1 MYSVDQPGASA
12 NFVAAWKAALGHL
25 DALGG
30 GRLRW
35 LRAHLDQPFAEHLSF
50 LFGNQLFF
58 IYVPAAEYANTPTE
72 EVFLKL
78 SGKANAIPC
87 LLSMECS
94 ADNWSPAN
102 GGWGLVHAVSGETVD
117 PPGLVSEE
125 LVAMTDWEVHNVGI
139 QVVAQHLVNENCSLI
154 SRQPDPDI
162 HPQLWFDDNGH
173 SFWALVSTT
182 RDPAAISRI
191 EDDLRARAQT
201 FTQQLGSRGFFG
213 AVLVVASDAMSD
225 ETGEWSNIT
234 PLFRGHP
241 LQVSF
246 DGLKPVF
253 PLN

>member
-1 MYSVDQPGASA
+1 
-12 NFVAAWKAALGHL
+12 
-25 DALGG
+25 
-30 GRLRW
+30 
-35 LRAHLDQPFAEHLSF
+35 
-50 LFGNQLFF
+50 
-58 IYVPAAEYANTPTE
+58 
-72 EVFLKL
+72 
-78 SGKANAIPC
+78 
-87 LLSMECS
+87 
-94 ADNWSPAN
+94 
-102 GGWGLVHAVSGETVD
+102 
-117 PPGLVSEE
+117 
-125 LVAMTDWEVHNVGI
+125 MTDWEVHNVGI
-139 QVVAQHLVNENCSLI
+139 QVVAQHVVNEKCSLI

-173 SFWALVSTT
+173 PFWALVSAA

-213 AVLVVASDAMSD
+213 AVLVVASDAMAD
-225 ETGEWSNIT
+225 EAGEWSNIA